1 MTAAAHPVGF
11 VVPVVID
18 TDPGVDD
25 ALALCLAL
33 RSPELRVEAI
43 TTVAGNV
50 PVELATRNALRVL
63 DLLRPAPRPLLAQ
76 GASEPLKRPLQ
87 TAPEVHA
94 GDGLGGATTLTEPDG
109 RPRYPNPP
117 IGPDRTD
124 APDLLAEMAERFGA
138 RLTIITLG
146 PLTNLALALR
156 GHRALLRRVGRVVAM
171 GGALRVPGNVTP
183 VAEFNVWVDPEA
195 AAEVLEAGLPLRL
208 VGLDVTHQVRL
219 TPGDLP
225 PPADPVARFIRDITP
240 HALAFSKAAEGGG
253 MPLHDPLAV
262 AASADPTLCTWE
274 AYPVRVETRGELT
287 TGMTVADLRPGR
299 RGRSGLP
306 CEVAVAVEAERA
318 RRFILERLWRSSS

>member
-1 MTAAAHPVGF
+1 VAAAARTLVP

-50 PVELATRNALRVL
+50 PVEAATRNTLRIL
-63 DLLRPAPRPLLAQ
+63 DLLRPLPRPLLAQ
-76 GASEPLKRPLQ
+76 GASEPLNRPLQ
-87 TAPEVHA
+87 TAVEVHG
-94 GDGLGGATTLTEPDG
+94 GDGLGGATTLLEPDG
-109 RPRYPNPP
+109 RLRYPDPP

-124 APDLLAEMAERFGA
+124 GPDLLAEMAERFGA

-156 GHRALLRRVGRVVAM
+156 GHGALLRKVGRVVVM
-171 GGALRVPGNVTP
+171 GGALRAPGNVTP

-195 AAEVLEAGLPLRL
+195 AAEVLQAGLPLRL

-240 HALAFSKAAEGGG
+240 HALAFSEAAEGGG

-262 AASADPTLCTWE
+262 AAAADPSLCTWE
-274 AYPVRVETRGELT
+274 AHPVRVETRGELT

-299 RGRSGLP
+299 RGRSGSP
-306 CEVAVAVEAERA
+306 CEVAVAVEVERA
-318 RRFILERLWRSSS
+318 RRFVLERLWRSSS

>member
-1 MTAAAHPVGF
+1 MAAAPR
-11 VVPVVID
+11 PVVID

-50 PVELATRNALRVL
+50 PVEVATRNALRIL
-63 DLLRPAPRPLLAQ
+63 DLVRPAPRPLLAQ

-87 TAPEVHA
+87 TASEVH
-94 GDGLGGATTLTEPDG
+94 GDDGLGGATALREADG
-109 RPRYPNPP
+109 RPRYPDPP

-124 APDLLAEMAERFGA
+124 APELLAEMAERFAA

-156 GHRALLRRVGRVVAM
+156 SHGPLLRKVGQVVAM

-183 VAEFNVWVDPEA
+183 VAEFNIWVDPEA
-195 AAEVLEAGLPLRL
+195 AAEVLQAGLPLRL

-219 TPGDLP
+219 APEDLP
-225 PPADPVARFIRDITP
+225 PPESPVARFVRDITGRT
-240 HALAFSKAAEGGG
+240 LAWSRAAEGGG

-262 AASADPTLCTWE
+262 AAAADPTLCTWE
-274 AYPVRVETRGELT
+274 ALDVRVETRGEFT

-299 RGRSGLP
+299 GGRGGAT
-306 CEVAVAVEAERA
+306 CEVAIAVEAERA
-318 RRFILERLWRSSS
+318 RRFVLERLWRSSS

>member
-1 MTAAAHPVGF
+1 MAVAAR
-11 VVPVVID
+11 PVVID

-33 RSPELRVEAI
+33 CSPELRVEAI

-50 PVELATRNALRVL
+50 PVGVATRNALRIL
-63 DLLRPAPRPLLAQ
+63 DLLRPTPRPILAQ

-87 TAPEVHA
+87 TASEVH
-94 GDGLGGATTLTEPDG
+94 GDDGLGGATALREADG
-109 RPRYPNPP
+109 RPRYPDPP

-124 APDLLAEMAERFGA
+124 APELLGEMAERFAA

-156 GHRALLRRVGRVVAM
+156 SHGPLLRKVGQVVAM

-183 VAEFNVWVDPEA
+183 VAEFNIWVDPEA
-195 AAEVLEAGLPLRL
+195 AAEVLQAGLPLRL

-219 TPGDLP
+219 AARDLP
-225 PPADPVARFIRDITP
+225 PPGDAVARFIRDITGQT
-240 HALAFSKAAEGGG
+240 LAWSQAVEGGG

-262 AASADPTLCTWE
+262 AAAADPTLCTWE
-274 AYPVRVETRGELT
+274 ALPVRVETRGELT

-299 RGRSGLP
+299 GGRGGAT
-306 CEVAVAVEAERA
+306 CEVAIAVEAERA
-318 RRFILERLWRSSS
+318 RRFVMERLWRSSS

>member
-1 MTAAAHPVGF
+1 MP

-50 PVELATRNALRVL
+50 PVEQATRNALRIL
-63 DLLRPAPRPLLAQ
+63 DLLRPTRRPVIGQ
-76 GASEPLKRPLQ
+76 GASEPLKRSLQ
-87 TAPEVHA
+87 TAAEVHG
-94 GDGLGGATTLTEPDG
+94 GDGLGGATTLLEPDG
-109 RPRYPNPP
+109 RPRYPDPP

-156 GHRALLRRVGRVVAM
+156 GHGALLRKVGRVVTM

-219 TPGDLP
+219 GPGDLLP
-225 PPADPVARFIRDITP
+225 SADPVARFIRDITP
-240 HALAFSKAAEGGG
+240 HALAFSEAAEGGG

-262 AASADPTLCTWE
+262 AAAADPTLCTWE
-274 AYPVRVETRGELT
+274 AHPVRVETRGELT
-287 TGMTVADLRPGR
+287 TGMMVADLRLGR
-299 RGRSGLP
+299 GSRSGP
-306 CEVAVAVEAERA
+306 ACEVAVAVEAERA
-318 RRFILERLWRSSS
+318 RRFVLERLWRSSS